1 MEQHPLDFSRASAVS
16 AASIRCKRYSGNKK
30 RGIYTHTT
38 VAEKLELVHISKNL
52 KGQKA
57 GGHVKW

>member
-30 RGIYTHTT
+30 RGYTPTP
-38 VAEKLELVHISKNL
+38 VAEKLELVHISQNL

-57 GGHVKW
+57 GGHVIW